1 MSWPLSF
8 FASDFLQIEQP
19 LYWFRETQPLP
30 WSFKEAKT
38 CVQHCSALRIVSLQS
53 QRETLWRAS
62 GRTNRKSSER
72 TGGMIYNQQRELQF
86 TGMRVDWRATGSIV
100 ETVRFILHAS
110 WKYNEQEP
118 TTQQP
123 TYRHPR
129 MQAHNYECLQT
140 LAATQIKW
148 EHTHTQCIL
157 ICGICQSVKSRVH
170 ILKWQTWTI
179 REDLMEQFCLK
190 TKQNKKHRNIYIPLI
205 NKMCKNI
212 SNNQFQNKIFF
223 STFCYVV
230 SSLLFLHKIFVFLHT
245 EKCVLYVSQKK
256 PEIKGKCYI

>member
-123 TYRHPR
+123 TYRHPC

-148 EHTHTQCIL
+148 EHTHTH
-157 ICGICQSVKSRVH
+157 SA
-170 ILKWQTWTI
+170 
-179 REDLMEQFCLK
+179 
-190 TKQNKKHRNIYIPLI
+190 Y
-205 NKMCKNI
+205 
-212 SNNQFQNKIFF
+212 
-223 STFCYVV
+223 
-230 SSLLFLHKIFVFLHT
+230 
-245 EKCVLYVSQKK
+245 
-256 PEIKGKCYI
+256 

>member
-129 MQAHNYECLQT
+129 MQAHKYECLQT

-148 EHTHTQCIL
+148 EHTHTHTVHTNLWHLSICKIKSAHIKMTDLNHSRRSYGTIL
-157 ICGICQSVKSRVH
+157 
-170 ILKWQTWTI
+170 
-179 REDLMEQFCLK
+179 
-190 TKQNKKHRNIYIPLI
+190 P
-205 NKMCKNI
+205 
-212 SNNQFQNKIFF
+212 
-223 STFCYVV
+223 
-230 SSLLFLHKIFVFLHT
+230 
-245 EKCVLYVSQKK
+245 
-256 PEIKGKCYI
+256 

>member
-1 MSWPLSF
+1 MYVAWIHLTSEHNHMLCPDHS
-8 FASDFLQIEQP
+8 ASLLQIEQP

-30 WSFKEAKT
+30 RSFKEAKS
-38 CVQHCSALRIVSLQS
+38 CVQHCSALRIASLQS

-62 GRTNRKSSER
+62 GRTNRKPSER
-72 TGGMIYNQQRELQF
+72 TGRMIYSQQRELQL

-129 MQAHNYECLQT
+129 MEAHNYECLQA

-148 EHTHTQCIL
+148 EHTHTHTQCIL
-157 ICGICQSVKSRVH
+157 ICSICQPVKSRVH
-170 ILKWQTWTI
+170 ILQWQTWTI
-179 REDLMEQFCLK
+179 SEYLMEQFCLK
-190 TKQNKKHRNIYIPLI
+190 IHPITSFKIRFFFFNILL
-205 NKMCKNI
+205 CCVI
-212 SNNQFQNKIFF
+212 S
-223 STFCYVV
+223 VV
-230 SSLLFLHKIFVFLHT
+230 FA
-245 EKCVLYVSQKK
+245 
-256 PEIKGKCYI
+256 